1 MERSTRTKATKQV
14 RNTRAVGKLQFH
26 WDDREFPEFV
36 PELPF
41 MYIWEEQPDYSVTIY
56 SVKIQTGEL
65 RHSTNYKS
73 TRGLFQPSDQG
84 MEQQRQSSLWSL
96 LTMQEEKG

>member
-14 RNTRAVGKLQFH
+14 RNTRAVSKLQFH

-41 MYIWEEQPDYSVTIY
+41 MCIWEEHLDYSVTVHLI
-56 SVKIQTGEL
+56 KIQTGEL
-65 RHSTNYKS
+65 RSSTNYNS
-73 TRGLFQPSDQG
+73 SRGLFQPSDPG
-84 MEQQRQSSLWSL
+84 MEQQRQSTLWSL